1 MLKTLS
7 IKRFHIIRHF
17 FIVETRYIRTEM
29 WKLNVEISQYRDEY
43 MRTSLSILF
52 FCLDLNIFYHPL
64 AKCLSAPSVINQH
77 LLPDYRFYQHE

>member
-1 MLKTLS
+1 MLKSLS
-7 IKRFHIIRHF
+7 IKSFHIFF

-43 MRTSLSILF
+43 MRTSLSFF
-52 FCLDLNIFYHPL
+52 FCLDLKIFYHPL

-77 LLPDYRFYQHE
+77 LLPDYRFYEHE